1 MPLASRPV
9 RPTLLSLNSPFPS
22 PPTPL
27 VTDTRSLRKLSSVS
41 SHTDA
46 LTSGGGFSL
55 TLRLPIT
62 FRIKT
67 NTWVPAALPALLF
80 TPLPVLFSPPSSPPP
95 PPPVHPHLPLLL
107 TPTSPSCSPR
117 SLFTPSPLPHSQ
129 FTPPLPC
136 SPPPPPPPHSA
147 HLLIVSWNTRFFYTE
162 VPFPMFCLK

>member
-9 RPTLLSLNSPFPS
+9 CPTLLSLNSPFPS

-107 TPTSPSCSPR
+107 NPHLPLLLTPLPIHPLPPPPLTVHSPSALFAPTSPSSSQCSPAY
-117 SLFTPSPLPHSQ
+117 SFLEH
-129 FTPPLPC
+129 
-136 SPPPPPPPHSA
+136 
-147 HLLIVSWNTRFFYTE
+147 
-162 VPFPMFCLK
+162 